1 MVVTNKLIFIHMF
14 RTGGTSINTS
24 LNGKRLGYHRPRS
37 LIPKEYEQLPV
48 VGNVRN
54 PFDWYVSLYYHC
66 LNFRY
71 PMKTPTFLNFILDFK
86 QYSFKESIKRLI
98 DPSWMSSK
106 DKEKSLSY
114 FPASYNWN
122 ITLTDNLRK
131 TEFQSYLNSNV
142 GFLSWLFNYM
152 YEYNGSTDGIT
163 YCRLEHLENDWSSFL
178 GKKISYPKLNAMFG
192 VNSVFGN
199 IREPR
204 QKKYMSYYDDD
215 LIELIKTKDK
225 DYIKKFSYDNA
236 HIMI

>member
-1 MVVTNKLIFIHMF
+1 MVVTDKLIFIHMF

-114 FPASYNWN
+114 FPDSYNWN

-131 TEFQSYLNSNV
+131 TEFQSYLNSKV
-142 GFLSWLFNYM
+142 GFFSWLFNYM
-152 YEYNGSTDGIT
+152 YESKGSTNGAT
-163 YCRLEHLENDWSSFL
+163 YCRLEHLEKDWSSFL
-178 GKKISYPKLNAMFG
+178 GKEISYPKLNTMSG

-199 IREPR
+199 VREPK
-204 QKKYMSYYDDD
+204 QKNYMSYYDDD
-215 LIELIKTKDK
+215 LIKLIIDKDK
-225 DYIKKFSYDNA
+225 DYILRFYTQIKYA
-236 HIMI
+236 I